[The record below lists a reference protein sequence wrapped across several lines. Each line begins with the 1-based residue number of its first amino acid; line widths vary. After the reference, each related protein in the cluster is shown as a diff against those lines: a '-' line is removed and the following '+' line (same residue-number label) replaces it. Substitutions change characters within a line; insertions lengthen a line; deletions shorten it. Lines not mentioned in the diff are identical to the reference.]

1 MSTLKK
7 ISEVA
12 KCSISTVSRAL
23 NNCNDVSEETR
34 ENILRI
40 ANDLGYFQRKK
51 QIKLEN
57 RKKNRFNIAI
67 LCPELESSYYSKMII
82 DITYELSKYDSN
94 AVIYDYSF
102 NNIQLQELL
111 NACHNDKN
119 IDAIVCLDSVVD
131 IPLFD
136 DMPMVAFRGK
146 SHCSSFFIDYS
157 SGIREVFESLD
168 ENNTIYI
175 VCEDESISQ
184 EIEFTKVAKNY
195 SNIETKRFFSSKRFE
210 HAGYDA
216 GEYFIKNNIFPNVI
230 ICAYD
235 EIALGLI
242 ETLKNNNVKIPE
254 QVSVIGINDI
264 PTAKFCFGGLSTISY
279 DFKSISAEMV
289 RDLIENLRNSQNK
302 IYSYSVPTKLIK
314 RKT

>member
-12 KCSISTVSRAL
+12 KCSISTVSKAL
-23 NNCNDVSEETR
+23 NNCNDVSEKTR
-34 ENILRI
+34 KNILEI
-40 ANDLGYFQRKK
+40 ASDLGYFQRKK
-51 QIKLEN
+51 QIRLEN
-57 RKKNRFNIAI
+57 RKKNKFKIAI
-67 LCPELESSYYSKMII
+67 LCPELGSSYYSKMII

-111 NACHNDKN
+111 NTCHNDKN
-119 IDAIVCLDSVVD
+119 IDAIICLDRVVD

-136 DMPMVAFRGK
+136 DMPIVLFRGK
-146 SHCSSFFIDYS
+146 SNCSAFFIDYS
-157 SGIREVFESLD
+157 FGIREVFESLNKND
-168 ENNTIYI
+168 TIYI
-175 VCEDESISQ
+175 VCEDESVSQ

-195 SNIETKRFFSSKRFE
+195 SSIVTKRFFSSKRFE
-210 HAGYDA
+210 QAGYDA
-216 GEYFIKNNIFPNVI
+216 GEYFIKNNIFPNVV

-242 ETLKNNNVKIPE
+242 EILKSNNIKIPE

-264 PTAKFCFGGLSTISY
+264 PTAKHCYGGLSTISY
-279 DFKSISAEMV
+279 DFKSIATVMIS
-289 RDLIENLRNSQNK
+289 DLIDNLKKSQNK
-302 IYSYSVPTKLIK
+302 IYNYSVPSKLIK